1 MSAAAKDKP
10 PRFDDTIRVFRAG
23 LANMYRSRLPQM
35 AAALAYRT
43 IFALIPTLVI
53 SVAAIGV
60 FAKPE
65 TIRNMVYDTLEAA
78 GLDITIEDPVKER
91 ADELLG
97 PENEVEA
104 QSLEDLQPTVE
115 GQPVEGEAVEEKL
128 EEKAEDESEQIGG
141 PPNDDQEEGVEAGAD
156 DQTSS
161 DEVGPPPP
169 DEDNLIASPNLS
181 TESSN
186 NGTVSFDE
194 IIAGILD
201 QIFEIRFAAV
211 GAVGLLTLIYASIS
225 MLIEI
230 ERAFNVI
237 YRAQAGK
244 SWGRR
249 LTQYWS
255 IITLVPIFL
264 FSAYYASEQ
273 FRDLGE
279 RVFNTSGGG
288 VLAFVGS
295 LVSVAIT
302 ALLLLLAYVI
312 IPNVRVRIS
321 TGVVGAFVAA
331 ILWEFAKWGFRQYL
345 SYSVGY
351 SNIYGNLALLPLA
364 LLWVYLTWLIIL
376 FGLQV
381 SYGLQHIE
389 LAKQIEE
396 EDADNRLT
404 DPAAVF
410 GVLAVIAG
418 RFERGKATGLHVLT
432 DELSLPARVIGSITD
447 KLRRSEI
454 IRALDDDEQR
464 YTLAR
469 PADQIMLDEAMAAMA
484 GITDAGVAAESNWT
498 RAVERLDRAR
508 QDVVKGLTVED
519 LLSEKAR
526 NGTRHAAGKSPDP
539 VPDKASKPAT
549 LTPPEHTSSPEKPS

>member
-1 MSAAAKDKP
+1 MNAAAKDKP

-43 IFALIPTLVI
+43 IFAIIPIIVI
-53 SVAAIGV
+53 SVVAVGV
-60 FAKPE
+60 FAKPDDIRGMIYQ
-65 TIRNMVYDTLEAA
+65 TIEAV
-78 GLDITIEDPVKER
+78 GLDIEIEDPVKER
-91 ADELLG
+91 AEEMLG
-97 PENEVEA
+97 PDTDVEA
-104 QSLEDLQPTVE
+104 QDPADLEVKVGGKPI
-115 GQPVEGEAVEEKL
+115 EGEEVEEKI
-128 EEKAEDESEQIGG
+128 EERKQAEEIAEDEVLSQSGDTDVAIPSDTSPSGSDPGAPAEEAESETI
-141 PPNDDQEEGVEAGAD
+141 
-156 DQTSS
+156 
-161 DEVGPPPP
+161 
-169 DEDNLIASPNLS
+169 
-181 TESSN
+181 
-186 NGTVSFDE
+186 SFDE
-194 IIAGILD
+194 FIAGMLDEIL
-201 QIFEIRFAAV
+201 EIRFAAMGVV
-211 GAVGLLTLIYASIS
+211 GILTLIYASIS

-249 LTQYWS
+249 LTQYWT
-255 IITLVPIFL
+255 IITLVPVFL
-264 FSAYYASEQ
+264 FAAFYASEQ
-273 FRDLGE
+273 FREMGE
-279 RVFNTSGGG
+279 RVLNVAGGG

-295 LVSVAIT
+295 IVSIAIT

-312 IPNVRVRIS
+312 IPNVRVRVSSGII
-321 TGVVGAFVAA
+321 GALVAA
-331 ILWEFAKWGFRQYL
+331 ILWEVAKWGFRQYL
-345 SYSVGY
+345 EYSVGY
-351 SNIYGNLALLPLA
+351 SNIYGKVGLLPLS
-364 LLWVYLTWLIIL
+364 LLWIYLTWLIIL

-381 SYGLQHIE
+381 SYGLQNIE

-454 IRALDDDEQR
+454 IRALEDDEQR

-484 GITDAGVAAESNWT
+484 SITDAGVAAESNWT

-519 LLSEKAR
+519 ILSEKAR
-526 NGTRHAAGKSPDP
+526 NGSRHAAARAPGSE
-539 VPDKASKPAT
+539 PDKTSKPPT
-549 LTPPEHTSSPEKPS
+549 RTPPEHTSPPENPS